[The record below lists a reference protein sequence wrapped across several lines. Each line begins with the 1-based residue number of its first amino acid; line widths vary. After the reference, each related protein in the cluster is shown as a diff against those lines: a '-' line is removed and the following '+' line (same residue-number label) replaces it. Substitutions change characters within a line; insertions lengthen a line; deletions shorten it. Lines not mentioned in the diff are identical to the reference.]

1 MDLYHLR
8 VGDYVIRDSDLDSR
22 WIGEVMH
29 IRARVHYRNADFPAR
44 DWIDIATATPYP
56 HCLMNWPG
64 PPSIHKASEDEI
76 AQYGLAGRPR
86 ITTPRFFDK

>member
-8 VGDYVIRDSDLDSR
+8 VGDYVIRDSDLDGR

-44 DWIDIATATPYP
+44 DWIDIATAIPYP

-86 ITTPRFFDK
+86 ITTPRFFNE

>member
-8 VGDYVIRDSDLDSR
+8 VGDYVIRDSDLDGR

-29 IRARVHYRNADFPAR
+29 IRARVHYGNAGFPAR
-44 DWIDIATATPYP
+44 DWVDIATATAYP

-64 PPSIHKASEDEI
+64 PPSIHKASEREI
-76 AQYGLAGRPR
+76 AQYGLADRPR
-86 ITTPRFFDK
+86 ITTSRFFED